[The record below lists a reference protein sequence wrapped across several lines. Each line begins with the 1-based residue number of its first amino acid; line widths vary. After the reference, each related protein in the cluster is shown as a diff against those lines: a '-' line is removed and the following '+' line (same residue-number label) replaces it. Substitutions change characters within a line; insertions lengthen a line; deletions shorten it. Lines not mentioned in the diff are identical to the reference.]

1 MDLFA
6 SQPVPKAKDVCL
18 KGEHRFL
25 THQVT
30 GVDWMIS
37 RELDPKVRGGILADE
52 PGMGKTIMTIGLML
66 ALPQK
71 RTLIVAP
78 KSVVHQW
85 YMEVRKFSDLSVA
98 MVDRQTEPM
107 AKADLPSVVI
117 VSYGLLRPD
126 RTTKKQK
133 TTGSFLAVARDPKYH
148 WIMDVP
154 WNRIVLDEA
163 HTMKNPKTQVAK
175 GAMRLRV
182 NAVKFALTG
191 TPIQNSRTD
200 LMTLAGWMGYFE
212 SSTARDVCQR
222 LVLRRT
228 IEDVPDFVL
237 PPLRVRVEQIDLHDL
252 ERAMYE
258 AVEQYARRRV
268 ANALK
273 STRNNMEILEAIL
286 RCRQIC
292 SHPQMF
298 IDGMRKKMTVD
309 YEDDF
314 REELLEDD
322 WTEPVSKMDRT
333 VKVIQDMPE
342 GEKAVIMCSFI
353 QEMTT
358 YAAAIE
364 DCMPGIRC
372 AMFHGGLNDDKR
384 VQVLEEF
391 RTAPETRVL
400 LVQILAGGTGLNLQD
415 ANHVIILSPQWNPMW
430 EVQALGRCYRHGQT
444 RPVTL
449 TRMVVRQSIEERICE
464 IQSDKLNMVSAALD
478 DPRIGQKLAL
488 ADLGLTARDIKK
500 MFRKQS

>member
-1 MDLFA
+1 MANMDLFDA
-6 SQPVPKAKDVCL
+6 PVPQAKDVCL
-18 KGEHRFL
+18 KGDHHFL
-25 THQVT
+25 SHQVT
-30 GVDWMIS
+30 GVDWMIA
-37 RELDPKVRGGILADE
+37 RELDLKVRGGILADE

-66 ALPQK
+66 ALPK
-71 RTLIVAP
+71 KCTLIVAP

-85 YMEVRKFSDLSVA
+85 YMEIKKFSDLSVA

-107 AKADLPSVVI
+107 SKADLPSVVV
-117 VSYGLLRPD
+117 VSYGLLRPK
-126 RTTKKQK
+126 RETAKKPG
-133 TTGSFLAVARDPKYH
+133 TFLAAARDPAYH

-154 WNRIVLDEA
+154 WSRIVLDEA
-163 HTMKNPKTQVAK
+163 HMMKNPKTQVAK
-175 GAMRLRV
+175 GAMRLRI

-212 SSTARDVCQR
+212 SSAARDVCKR

-237 PPLRVRVEQIDLHDL
+237 PPLHVRVESIEFNDM

-258 AVEQYARRRV
+258 AVEQYARKRV

-298 IDGMRKKMTVD
+298 IDGMRKKMTVE

-333 VKVIQDMPE
+333 VRVIQDMPE

-358 YAAAIE
+358 YAAAIQ
-364 DCMPGIRC
+364 DSMPGVRC

-384 VQVLEEF
+384 VQVLEDF

-400 LVQILAGGTGLNLQD
+400 LVQILAGGTGLNLQG

-449 TRMVVRQSIEERICE
+449 TRMVVRQTIEERICE
-464 IQSDKLNMVSAALD
+464 IQSDKLAMVSAALD

-488 ADLGLTARDIKK
+488 ADLGLTAKDVKK
-500 MFRKQS
+500 LFRK

>member
-1 MDLFA
+1 MATDNMDF
-6 SQPVPKAKDVCL
+6 PVPKAKDVCL
-18 KGEHRFL
+18 KGGHSFL
-25 THQVT
+25 SHQVV
-30 GVDWMIS
+30 GVDWMIA
-37 RELDPKVRGGILADE
+37 RELDFKVHGGILADE
-52 PGMGKTIMTIGLML
+52 PGMGKTVMTIGLML
-66 ALPQK
+66 ALPK
-71 RTLIVAP
+71 KYTLIVAP

-85 YMEVRKFSDLSVA
+85 YMEIRKFSDLTVS
-98 MVDRQTEPM
+98 MVDRQTERIP
-107 AKADLPSVVI
+107 KADLPSI
-117 VSYGLLRPD
+117 ILVSYGLLRPV
-126 RTTKKQK
+126 RQSKKK
-133 TTGSFLAVARDPKYH
+133 TGGFLATAQDPTYH

-154 WNRIVLDEA
+154 WSRIILDEA

-175 GAMRLRV
+175 GAMRLRI

-212 SSTARDVCQR
+212 SSAARDVCKR

-228 IEDVPDFVL
+228 IEDVPDFIL
-237 PPLRVRVEQIDLHDL
+237 PPLHVRVESIEFHEM
-252 ERAMYE
+252 ERAMYD
-258 AVEQYARRRV
+258 AVEQYARKKV

-273 STRNNMEILEAIL
+273 GTHSNIEILEAIL

-298 IDGMRKKMTVD
+298 IDGMRKKMSVE

-314 REELLEDD
+314 REELLNDD
-322 WTEPVSKMDRT
+322 WSEPVSKMDRT
-333 VKVIQDMPE
+333 TQVIQDMPA

-358 YAAAIE
+358 YAKTIQDAV
-364 DCMPGIRC
+364 PGLKC

-384 VQVLEEF
+384 VQVLENF
-391 RTAPETRVL
+391 RSDPETRVL

-449 TRMVVRQSIEERICE
+449 TRMVVRQTIEDRICE
-464 IQSDKLNMVSAALD
+464 IQADKLAMVSAALD

-500 MFRKQS
+500 MFRKEV